1 MDALSSSKD
10 KHPNKSVDL
19 ITKPSNKRE
28 NFSVIVDLQQCRY

>member
-19 ITKPSNKRE
+19 ITEPSNKRE